1 LNSTIAVVF
10 GTRPEIIKL
19 GPLINLLGPSAR
31 LIHTGQ
37 HFDRELSELILDDLN
52 VSKVAQTL
60 EVGGSTRAQQI
71 GQAVIK
77 GESAVSGCKAIV
89 VQGDTNSALA
99 GAIVANA
106 LEVPLFH
113 VEAGLR
119 SHDRRMPEEHNRVLI
134 DHLADMCWAPTQG
147 NVDNLLAEGVS
158 DHRIELTGNS
168 VLEALESVLPT
179 EVQILDL
186 LSEMD
191 LVHREFVLTT
201 LHRPENVDDPAH
213 LEAILKSLT
222 NLQMPVVFP
231 MHPRTRATIVQA
243 GLDNLVEG
251 MRVVS
256 PLTYKNFL
264 SLLASCAV
272 AISDSGG
279 VQEEVSVLKVPLVV
293 LRRSTERPEVLGTF
307 ATITEDP
314 IGMYESAAKVL
325 ADVQGAFERL
335 ASIPSPFG
343 DGHASE
349 RMIASLERFGIV

>member
-1 LNSTIAVVF
+1 MIAVFF

-19 GPLINLLGPSAR
+19 GPLINGLGTSAR

-37 HFDRELSELILDDLN
+37 HFDRELSELIFDDLN
-52 VSKVAQTL
+52 VSNVAQTL
-60 EVGGSTRAQQI
+60 DVGGSTRAQQI

-77 GESAVSGCKAIV
+77 GATAVAGCKAIV

-134 DHLADMCWAPTQG
+134 GYLADMCWAPTQG
-147 NVDNLLAEGVS
+147 NVENLLTEGVS
-158 DHRIELTGNS
+158 NRRIEMTGNS

-179 EVQILDL
+179 KVQIRDL
-186 LSEMD
+186 LKEMD
-191 LVHREFVLTT
+191 LVQREFVLTT
-201 LHRPENVDDPAH
+201 LHRPENVDDPDR
-213 LEAILKSLT
+213 LEMILKSLA
-222 NLQMPVVFP
+222 NLQLPVVFP

-243 GLDNLVEG
+243 GLDNMVEG
-251 MRVVS
+251 MTVVS
-256 PLTYKNFL
+256 PLNYKDFL

-279 VQEEVSVLKVPLVV
+279 VQEEVSVLKVPLVGWWV
-293 LRRSTERPEVLGTF
+293 NKVLGRT
-307 ATITEDP
+307 TITKWQARVFGFMLP
-314 IGMYESAAKVL
+314 IARLAEGIKVL
-325 ADVQGAFERL
+325 PGLSVVA
-335 ASIPSPFG
+335 
-343 DGHASE
+343 
-349 RMIASLERFGIV
+349 IARRP